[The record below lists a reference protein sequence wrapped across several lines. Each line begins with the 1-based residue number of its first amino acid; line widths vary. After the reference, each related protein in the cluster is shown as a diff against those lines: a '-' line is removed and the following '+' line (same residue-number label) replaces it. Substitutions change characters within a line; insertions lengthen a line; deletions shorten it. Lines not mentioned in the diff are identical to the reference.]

1 MRPQSPIGPQVLEA
15 VATFFAFEVPNLALL
30 VVPPNASVAQVI
42 FELQNLGVNALNFDM
57 RSSEIVALAS
67 RKATLGQEPTLL
79 VATPSATRGVDL
91 PMLSHVFVL
100 GTPDVANVDVFKHI
114 AGRVDRFGRGGK
126 VVTFLTEVEKEYRDG
141 MMKTKKNPAGLL
153 KTFYRKLGI
162 DPTWFDL
169 SKFELP

>member
-1 MRPQSPIGPQVLEA
+1 MLEA
-15 VATFFAFEVPNLALL
+15 VATFFAFDVPNLALL
-30 VVPPNASVAQVI
+30 VLPRNASVAEVV

-57 RSSEIVALAS
+57 RSSEIAALAA
-67 RKATLGQEPTLL
+67 RETTPAQEPTLL

-91 PMLSHVFVL
+91 PLLTHVFIL

-162 DPTWFDL
+162 KPTWFDL
-169 SKFELP
+169 SKFELS

>member
-1 MRPQSPIGPQVLEA
+1 MLEA
-15 VATFFAFEVPNLALL
+15 VATFFAFDVPNLALL
-30 VVPPNASVAQVI
+30 VLPRNASVAKVV
-42 FELQNLGVNALNFDM
+42 FELQNLGVSALSFDM
-57 RSSEIVALAS
+57 RSSEIAALAA
-67 RKATLGQEPTLL
+67 RETATPAQEPTLL

-91 PMLSHVFVL
+91 PLLTHVFIL

-162 DPTWFDL
+162 KPTWFDL
-169 SKFELP
+169 SKFELS